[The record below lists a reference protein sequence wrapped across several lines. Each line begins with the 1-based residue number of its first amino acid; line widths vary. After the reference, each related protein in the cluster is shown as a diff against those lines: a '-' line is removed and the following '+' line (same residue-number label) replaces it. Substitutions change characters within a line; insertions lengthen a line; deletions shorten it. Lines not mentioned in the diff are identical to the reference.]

1 MSNENGTEINRHGMR
16 VPMATLSTEA
26 RVPSP
31 PLFKVGDGNKSQHA
45 KNSGQHLQGGYP
57 IQVVLQQKAENPGT
71 PQAPKVK
78 SISHG
83 SLVVQPPSLPSPK
96 DIPKTSPQSAPQ
108 LQDLKGRSRLDSGTS
123 FAVNDTD
130 LHRRSFASASSS
142 FGERTYKYKP
152 IEDTSIRLV
161 RLLPERKTMVK
172 CEIIHASLG
181 QPPPYV
187 AVSYT
192 WGDTGDTRKIEI
204 EGMAIPVAVSLHG
217 ALQALR
223 QKQNSLLVWVDAL
236 CINQK
241 NRDERSQQV
250 QLMPNIYSNAE
261 SVAIWLGP
269 EENDSTKAVH
279 FIEQMSA
286 PISQIGSTSQLLSSG
301 TANGDLLAVVS
312 LFGRDYWRRLW
323 VVQKVF
329 NARSIAVY
337 CGQTQLAWASYQ
349 YASATFSQRRGELIF
364 TNQDPD
370 NRRLA
375 ISPDQFSYV
384 QTLIYQGPANLPDL
398 RSYVSDREMVLL
410 EVLRACRRKLAS
422 DPRDKIYGIL
432 GVLPASIRDEFRA
445 DYNLSVKDVYTEV
458 VDFLLKTTERLDIIS
473 EAIHFPVHTNSNI
486 LPSFVPDWSH
496 IPQTSAM
503 GFKYGFSAAG
513 SSKAVCRF
521 CDDRLNKLEI
531 SAIEVDVIRS
541 KGVAV
546 GTLCNLG
553 DYLMAFLHWSAL
565 LLQAIGNATKQDRK
579 LAEERFAATL
589 CLGQIPSPYD
599 RSRWLTL
606 CYHIFACLF
615 RDRLPYL
622 PLDLKLRDHLDIQ
635 SDIKPEMRR
644 HFLQTNFG
652 DRMMGR
658 CFCLTQNSR
667 MGMGSGF
674 MLAGDIVVVPLGCS
688 TPILLRAEGTQGE
701 YRFVGDIYIDGYMYG
716 RAVEQ

>member
-1 MSNENGTEINRHGMR
+1 MSNEKTMEINRHGMF
-16 VPMATLSTEA
+16 VPKAAQSTEA

-31 PLFKVGDGNKSQHA
+31 PRFKVSDGHIAQH
-45 KNSGQHLQGGYP
+45 SRSPGHYVQGGYP

-71 PQAPKVK
+71 PQAPREQPA
-78 SISHG
+78 SHG
-83 SLVVQPPSLPSPK
+83 SLVVQPPPSLSPEDAQRPSLR
-96 DIPKTSPQSAPQ
+96 SPPQ
-108 LQDLKGRSRLDSGTS
+108 LQDSNDSGHLPS
-123 FAVNDTD
+123 ESVFAAIGTD
-130 LHRRSFASASSS
+130 LHRQSLASAP
-142 FGERTYKYKP
+142 FFLGPRTYQYRP
-152 IEDTSIRLV
+152 IEETSIRLV
-161 RLLPERKTMVK
+161 RLLPERKTMIK
-172 CEIIHASLG
+172 CEILHVSLR

-192 WGDTGDTRKIEI
+192 WGDTGDTRKIEV
-204 EGMAIPVAVSLHG
+204 EGISVHVAVSLHG

-223 QKQNSLLVWVDAL
+223 EKQTSLLIWVDAL
-236 CINQK
+236 CIDQK

-269 EENDSTKAVH
+269 EENDSTKAVR
-279 FIEQMSA
+279 FIEHMSA
-286 PISQIGSTSQLLSSG
+286 PVSQIGSTSQLLSSG
-301 TANGDLLAVVS
+301 ASNGHLLAVVS

-323 VVQKVF
+323 VVQEVF
-329 NARSIAVY
+329 NAKNITVY
-337 CGQTQLAWASYQ
+337 CGPTKLPWMAYQ
-349 YASATFSQRRGELIF
+349 YASATFGQRRGELIF
-364 TNQDPD
+364 TNKDPD
-370 NRRLA
+370 TRRLA

-384 QTLIYQGPANLPDL
+384 QTLVYQGPASLRDL
-398 RSYVSDREMVLL
+398 RSYVSDGEMVLL

-422 DPRDKIYGIL
+422 DPRDKLYGIL

-458 VDFLLKTTERLDIIS
+458 VDFLLKTTERLDIIC
-473 EAIHFPVHTNSNI
+473 EAIHFPVHTSSAN

-521 CDDRLNKLEI
+521 CDERLNKLEV
-531 SAIEVDVIRS
+531 SAIEIDVIRS

-565 LLQAIGNATKQDRK
+565 LFQAIEGATEQDRK

-599 RSRWLTL
+599 RHRWLAL

-622 PLDLKLRDHLDIQ
+622 PLDLKLRDHLDTQ
-635 SDIKPEMRR
+635 SDVKPEMRR

-652 DRMMGR
+652 DR
-658 CFCLTQNSR
+658 F
-667 MGMGSGF
+667 
-674 MLAGDIVVVPLGCS
+674 
-688 TPILLRAEGTQGE
+688 
-701 YRFVGDIYIDGYMYG
+701 
-716 RAVEQ
+716 